1 MEHRFQA
8 RQVLA
13 QPRERVF
20 PFFSD
25 AANLGRIT
33 PPELGFRI
41 LTPLPIV
48 MAEGAI
54 IDYRIRLALLP
65 IAWRTEI
72 TRWEPPVEFVD
83 VQRRGPY
90 AQWIH
95 RHTFTDLP
103 GGRTLMED
111 EVLYRLPFGPLGL
124 VALPLVRREIARIF
138 AHRRRVVAGFFG
150 EVGEVGE
157 VAEPAA

>member
-1 MEHRFQA
+1 MEQRFQA
-8 RQVLA
+8 RQVVA
-13 QPRERVF
+13 QSRERVF
-20 PFFSD
+20 PFFAD

-41 LTPLPIV
+41 LTPPPIV

-54 IDYRIRLALLP
+54 IDYRIRLALVPLS
-65 IAWRTEI
+65 WRTEI
-72 TRWEPPVEFVD
+72 TRWEPPGEFVD

-111 EVLYRLPFGPLGL
+111 EVRYRLPFGPLGL

-138 AHRRRVVAGFFG
+138 AHRRRVVAELYG
-150 EVGEVGE
+150 EVTELT
-157 VAEPAA
+157 A

>member
-1 MEHRFQA
+1 MEFRFQA

-13 QPRERVF
+13 RSRERVF
-20 PFFSD
+20 PFFAD

-41 LTPLPIV
+41 LTPLPIE
-48 MAEGAI
+48 MAAGTI
-54 IDYRIRLALLP
+54 IDYRIRLALVPL
-65 IAWRTEI
+65 AWRTEI
-72 TRWEPPVEFVD
+72 TQWDPPHVFVD

-111 EVLYRLPFGPLGL
+111 EVRYRLPFGPLGRL
-124 VALPLVRREIARIF
+124 VHPPVRREIERTF
-138 AHRRRVVAGFFG
+138 AHRRAVVATLFG
-150 EVGEVGE
+150 KD
-157 VAEPAA
+157 EPTPG